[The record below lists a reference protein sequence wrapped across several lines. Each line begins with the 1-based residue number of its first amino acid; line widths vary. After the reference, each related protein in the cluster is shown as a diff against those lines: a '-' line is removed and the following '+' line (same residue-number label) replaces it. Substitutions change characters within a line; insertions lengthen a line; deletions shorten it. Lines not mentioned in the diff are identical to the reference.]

1 MNKNN
6 FAFDK
11 VNFMLLAASMFVVVL
26 GFVLMSGGGS
36 TREAY
41 DPSVFSA
48 LRVKVAP
55 VICFLGFI
63 SMIYAVLRK
72 PKSSD
77 NDKNKK

>member
-11 VNFMLLAASMFVVVL
+11 VNFMLLAASMVVVVL

-77 NDKNKK
+77 NDKYKK